1 MILEDK
7 KYQET
12 AIDNLILSVADLLQK
27 DSKDKVC
34 IFQSPTGSGKTV
46 MVAKFIEGLIREYPD
61 LDFCFLWASIGKG
74 ELHKQSKKSLEK
86 IFNGS
91 PNCVLVE
98 QEFFG
103 TRSFIKRNEVVV
115 ANWESLRNKD
125 KKTGEWSNKIM
136 RDGEM
141 ISFVE
146 VLEKTK
152 DKRQIIEEHN
162 YR

>member
-27 DSKDKVC
+27 DTKNKVC

-86 IFNGS
+86 IFNAYLLLG
-91 PNCVLVE
+91 NIELK
-98 QEFFG
+98 G
-103 TRSFIKRNEVVV
+103 
-115 ANWESLRNKD
+115 RNKYS
-125 KKTGEWSNKIM
+125 TAINRNGFAFS
-136 RDGEM
+136 
-141 ISFVE
+141 
-146 VLEKTK
+146 
-152 DKRQIIEEHN
+152 
-162 YR
+162 